1 MYRVDSS
8 QLTAA
13 NEDNGK
19 NKRNDTFQR
28 PKISNKK
35 NISISFLTT
44 PFTRM
49 DRQKKIQS
57 RDWIFSFL
65 RTGRDSNPRPPP

>member
-35 NISISFLTT
+35 LICISFLTT
-44 PFTRM
+44 PFIRI
-49 DRQKKIQS
+49 DRKKRSSQETG
-57 RDWIFSFL
+57 SFHFCGPDG
-65 RTGRDSNPRPPP
+65 T